1 MPTLQWDLFCRV
13 VDNFGDVGVCWRL
26 AADLAAR
33 GQTVRLFIDDASALG
48 WMAPG
53 GAAGVAV
60 RHWGDAEVHRAGADV
75 GDVVVEA
82 FGCDPPPAFVAAM
95 AARATPPWWVNLEY
109 LSAEPY
115 VERSHGLPSPHPSG
129 LVKHFF
135 YPGFTPGTGGLL
147 REPGLQ
153 QRQAAFDAGTW
164 LRAHGAAPRAGE
176 RVVSLFCYDT
186 APVDALVDA
195 LAQQPTLLLATAGVA
210 TATLQAL
217 LGPTLA
223 RGALRGVALPLLSQ
237 ADYDKLLWAADLNLV
252 RGEDSFVR
260 AQWAGRPF
268 LWQAYPQ
275 HDRAHAAKLDAFLAR
290 FLAGSPDGL
299 ASSLGRC
306 WRSWNGLND
315 AGLDLPPP
323 ESWATHCRQ
332 WRDALCT
339 QADLTSQLM
348 ARAGASP

>member
-26 AADLAAR
+26 AADLAWR
-33 GQTVRLFIDDASALG
+33 GQTVRLFIDDASALQ

-53 GAAGVAV
+53 GAAGVTV
-60 RHWGDAEVHRAGADV
+60 RRWSDAEVQPVGAAV

-95 AARATPPWWVNLEY
+95 AARAAPPRWINLEY

-115 VERSHGLPSPHPSG
+115 VERSHGLPSPTPSG

-135 YPGFTPGTGGLL
+135 YPGFTPATGGLL

-153 QRQAAFDAGTW
+153 REQAAFDAVAW
-164 LRAHGAAPRAGE
+164 LQAHGVAPRAGE
-176 RVVSLFCYDT
+176 RVVSVFCYDT

-195 LAQQPTLLLATAGVA
+195 LAPQPTLLLATAGVA
-210 TATLQAL
+210 TAKLQAL
-217 LGPTLA
+217 LGPALA
-223 RGALRGVALPLLSQ
+223 RGALRVVALPLLSQ
-237 ADYDKLLWAADLNLV
+237 ADYDKLLWAADLNFV

-290 FLAGSPDGL
+290 FLAGAPEGL
-299 ASSLGRC
+299 ASQLGRC
-306 WRSWNGLND
+306 WRTWNGLND
-315 AGLDLPPP
+315 GGLDLPPAQP
-323 ESWATHCRQ
+323 WATHCCQ

-339 QADLTSQLM
+339 QADLTRKLL
-348 ARAGASP
+348 AAAGASP